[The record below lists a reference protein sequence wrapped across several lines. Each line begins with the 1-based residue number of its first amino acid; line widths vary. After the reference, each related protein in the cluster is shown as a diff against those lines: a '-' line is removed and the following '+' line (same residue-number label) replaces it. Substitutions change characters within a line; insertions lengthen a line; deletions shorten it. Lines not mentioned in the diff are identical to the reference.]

1 MQILPFVHQLLY
13 KHDCVIVPDFGAF
26 IATYKPAYIVQSG
39 QTMHPPARIV
49 AFNSDLINNDGL
61 LANAVSQ
68 QTRVTY
74 EQATE
79 IIADASRLWF
89 IDLESGKHLKL
100 DKIGSLYFDDE
111 HHLQFIPADDQN
123 FLLDSYGYEVLK
135 LKQVKHEKTME
146 IIQEVKS
153 NKNGRKRQFKI
164 RYLEA
169 IPVAAAMLIL
179 FLFPQALRTVNSHLS
194 SLFPVEV
201 MDSMQG
207 KIPDTSSPIPVFT
220 ADNNKNNSV
229 SDNTPITKINED
241 VNNNPIIEPKKEIA
255 KEVAPTPEPVVIKET
270 PIITIPETKKII
282 AKEKTSPPVPSPM
295 GNNFYIVAGCF
306 GVEENA
312 KKFMK
317 ELISDGLPASI
328 AGKRKGMYVVSCFN
342 ASTELE
348 ARQKLEEVKLHLD
361 NNAWIAKSSE
371 LSK

>member
-26 IATYKPAYIVQSG
+26 IATYKPAYIIHNG
-39 QTMHPPARIV
+39 QLMYPPARIV
-49 AFNSDLINNDGL
+49 AFNSDLVNNDGL

-68 QTRVTY
+68 QKRVTY

-100 DKIGSLYFDDE
+100 DKIGSLFFDDE

-123 FLLDSYGYEVLK
+123 FLLDSYGFEVLK

-146 IIQEVKS
+146 ILQEVKS
-153 NKNGRKRQFKI
+153 NKNGRKRHFKI

-207 KIPDTSSPIPVFT
+207 KIPDTSSPVPVFNQDKII
-220 ADNNKNNSV
+220 DNVVEKNAPVTTS
-229 SDNTPITKINED
+229 NEE
-241 VNNNPIIEPKKEIA
+241 IKIEPKKEIA
-255 KEVAPTPEPVVIKET
+255 AEVIAKPEPIVIKET
-270 PIITIPETKKII
+270 PIATIVETKKII
-282 AKEKTSPPVPSPM
+282 AKEKTTPPVSIPSDK
-295 GNNFYIVAGCF
+295 NFFVVAGCF

-312 KKFMK
+312 RKFMQ
-317 ELISDGLPASI
+317 ELVSDGLPATI
-328 AGKRKGMYVVSCFN
+328 AGKRKGMFVVSCFS
-342 ASTELE
+342 AKTEME
-348 ARQKLEEVKLHLD
+348 ARQKLEDVKRHLD
-361 NNAWIAKSSE
+361 NNAWIANSSE